1 MKKFPSPEEIV
12 RCLNQYDKETLK
24 IETVE
29 ILLRIWPPPEMVEE
43 LIQFDPN
50 VNLMKEEAFFF
61 KILKNCKTSRDRLI
75 MWDFRDKWSGDFDRV
90 LDILST

>member
-1 MKKFPSPEEIV
+1 
-12 RCLNQYDKETLK
+12 
-24 IETVE
+24 
-29 ILLRIWPPPEMVEE
+29 MVEE